1 MKDEKN
7 QDLEIID
14 SAEAI
19 DFFADDDRT
28 LIVIANPDH
37 ADFENWRELV

>member
-1 MKDEKN
+1 MKNGKN
-7 QDLEIID
+7 QDIEIMD
-14 SAEAI
+14 SVEAI

-28 LIVIANPDH
+28 PVMIANPDH